1 MKSFQYS
8 PLPHSPYPPLSPSP
22 TPPNPP
28 SPLPYSSY
36 MNSLYQ
42 LALGTKAT
50 PKTSTNSPATL
61 LSLVRSVIDLL
72 VEQPIGA
79 TLWVKLP
86 PGDLWHSE
94 IQRYHLTGVPHT
106 IYDCQSEL
114 KHNQITPTPEHSII
128 PVKVTNRNWWR
139 REYFLLV
146 LSPEF
151 CGLILAHRPL
161 PKNLEALHT
170 ISSSCTLKAKRNQ
183 QLQVMSSFEGQVIQR
198 VLDGIKTAIVDDKIL
213 TMSSDLKTLNFIC
226 PRITPEPELLS
237 QLLARQLHRQD
248 EVYRQTTAERNARM
262 QQQNQDL
269 VNTLQLKDEYL
280 SNLCQELRTPL
291 THMKTALSLLNSPQ
305 IKPNQRQKYL
315 QIINT
320 ECDRQN
326 SLITGLLELVN
337 LDRSNTTVLET
348 VSLSEIIPGVV
359 STYQPLAQEKGIMLA
374 YTVPTDLPTVI
385 CISSWLRQIAINLL
399 HNSIK
404 FTNYG
409 GEVWVRGRIQGD
421 YVQLEFRDTGLGI
434 AESDIPKI
442 FDRFYRVR
450 PMIGDEVGGAGMG
463 LTIVQQLLLRCGG
476 SISVKSKV
484 GEGSTFKVL
493 LAIAPLIT

>member
-1 MKSFQYS
+1 
-8 PLPHSPYPPLSPSP
+8 
-22 TPPNPP
+22 
-28 SPLPYSSY
+28 

-50 PKTSTNSPATL
+50 QPSTNSPATL

-86 PGDLWHSE
+86 PGDIWHSE

-114 KHNQITPTPEHSII
+114 KDNQIAQVPEASII
-128 PVKVTNRNWWR
+128 PVKVTNRTWWR

-161 PKNLEALHT
+161 PKSLEPLHT
-170 ISSSCTLKAKRNQ
+170 NSFGRTLKAKKTPL
-183 QLQVMSSFEGQVIQR
+183 LQVMSSFEGEVIQR
-198 VLDGIKTAIVDDKIL
+198 VLDGIKQAIVDDKVL
-213 TMSSDLKTLNFIC
+213 SMPSDLKTLNFIC
-226 PRITPEPELLS
+226 PRTTPEPELLS

-248 EVYRQTTAERNARM
+248 EVYRQTTAERSARM

-269 VNTLQLKDEYL
+269 LNTLQLKDEYL

-337 LDRSNTTVLET
+337 LDRSLNTTVLET

-450 PMIGDEVGGAGMG
+450 PMMGDDVGGAGMG
-463 LTIVQQLLLRCGG
+463 LTIVQQLLLHCGG

-484 GEGSTFKVL
+484 GEGSTFRVL
-493 LAIAPLIT
+493 LAIAP